1 MTGLMGLYLGSFLF
15 GGLLIGTSV
24 FFGDGDGDG
33 DMDKDFSMDKD
44 LSLDVD
50 ADMDGDLDGIDG
62 MAWMPFMSLRFWT
75 FALGLFGMSGI
86 ILTTLGTAEPIT
98 MSVSA
103 VMGIGMG
110 YPIAY
115 LFQKLKY
122 DSVSAETSLLS
133 YEDELARTLLP
144 MKPNGQGKVRVR
156 QNGELTDLIAMN
168 TSSVPIKVNQEV
180 VILEVKDGIAQ
191 VTGIEYNV

>member
-1 MTGLMGLYLGSFLF
+1 M
-15 GGLLIGTSV
+15 
-24 FFGDGDGDG
+24 
-33 DMDKDFSMDKD
+33 
-44 LSLDVD
+44 SLDVD

-75 FALGLFGMSGI
+75 FAFGLFGMSGV
-86 ILTTLGTAEPIT
+86 ILTTLGTGEPIT

-103 VMGIGMG
+103 AMGVGMG

-144 MKPNGQGKVRVR
+144 MKPNGQGKVRVQ
-156 QNGELTDLIAMN
+156 QNGELTDLIALN
-168 TSSVPIKVNQEV
+168 TSSVHIKSDQEV

-191 VTGIEYNV
+191 VTGIEDNT